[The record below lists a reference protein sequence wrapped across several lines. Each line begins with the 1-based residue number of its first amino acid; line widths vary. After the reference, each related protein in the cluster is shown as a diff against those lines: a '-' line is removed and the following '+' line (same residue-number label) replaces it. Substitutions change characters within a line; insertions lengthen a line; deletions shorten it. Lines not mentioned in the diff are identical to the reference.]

1 MIFRYT
7 ILYVDDV
14 ATTIDFFSRS
24 FGFEKGFLHESGEY
38 GELVTGDTKLAF
50 SSTALMRKLG
60 KTPGRPS
67 SNAPTFEVAFETDDV
82 AAAVKRACDAGA
94 ILLRDVRDEPWGQTT
109 AYVSDPNGYVIEI
122 CSPVQLPSPG

>member
-67 SNAPTFEVAFETDDV
+67 SSAPTFEVAFETDDV
-82 AAAVKRACDAGA
+82 AAALKRACDAGA
-94 ILLRDVRDEPWGQTT
+94 VLLRDVRDEPWGQTT